1 MPMFYNEVLNFLN
14 ELVIEYKLKK
24 HLLRDINFNFI
35 NKVEYKPNNLQKF
48 AILKLA
54 VNPNNPEL
62 LAKYKEHVEKHNT
75 SILFDDYSNSGFD
88 LFVPKDYVFDTLF
101 KSTFID
107 LEIKTEMV
115 YCDITNSTISSSP
128 YNVHPRSSISKTP
141 LMLANHTGIIDQGY
155 RGSLIG
161 AFRWLHNFDEEKI
174 NETNNIVA
182 TENNPAKYVVEKNT
196 RLLQICHASLCP
208 ILVYLVDENKLSST
222 IRGEGSFG
230 STGK

>member
-1 MPMFYNEVLNFLN
+1 MPMFYNEVLHFLN
-14 ELVIEYKLKK
+14 ELVNDYKLKK
-24 HLLRDINFNFI
+24 HLLRDMNFNFI
-35 NKVEYKPNNLQKF
+35 KKVEYKPNNLQKF
-48 AILKLA
+48 AVLKLA

-62 LAKYKEHVEKHNT
+62 LSKYKEHIEKHNN
-75 SILFDDYSNSGFD
+75 SILFDDYSNAGFD
-88 LFVPKDYVFDTLF
+88 LFVPKDYLFDTPF
-101 KSTFID
+101 KTTFID

-115 YCDITNSTISSSP
+115 YCDLTNSLISSSP
-128 YNVHPRSSISKTP
+128 FNVHPRSSISKTP

-161 AFRWLHNFDEEKI
+161 AFRWLHNF
-174 NETNNIVA
+174 
-182 TENNPAKYVVEKNT
+182 TENNIDKFINESSENNIQNYTVEKNT

-208 ILVYLVDENKLSST
+208 VLVYLVDENKLSST